1 MKRTGIFTE
10 VFMKFSG
17 NTKRDRFPRPVLCIH
32 IGGYSYGYCHFSLSM
47 CLNTFSLAFLIM
59 FTVCL
64 TDRSKRSAMF
74 SYVTPANNRSF
85 NISRSRA
92 ENVYSSIRKVT

>member
-1 MKRTGIFTE
+1 MGSQF
-10 VFMKFSG
+10 
-17 NTKRDRFPRPVLCIH
+17 N
-32 IGGYSYGYCHFSLSM
+32 LST

-64 TDRSKRSAMF
+64 TDRSKRSARI
-74 SYVTPANNRSF
+74 SYVTPSKRRSF

-92 ENVYSSIRKVT
+92 ENVYSSIRKVI

>member
-1 MKRTGIFTE
+1 MKRVGIFMET
-10 VFMKFSG
+10 FMQFSG
-17 NTKRDRFPRPVLCIH
+17 NTKRDRFPRPVLCDLIC
-32 IGGYSYGYCHFSLSM
+32 GGKMGSHFNLST

-74 SYVTPANNRSF
+74 SYVAPSKRRSF

-92 ENVYSSIRKVT
+92 ENVNSSIRKAI